1 MRRANGAS
9 YWKEQRRGLE
19 MRIGILLLAV
29 GRKAGGIETY
39 EVGLLRALAD
49 LDQANQYIIYC
60 TDAKAQSAVGI
71 HQKNFQFH
79 VLRPRSRFVSLLVTL
94 PFLLY
99 LHKIDIL
106 HATFAP
112 PPWVHSKLVFTCHG
126 LSNFLYP
133 ESFSPLTRLRLN
145 WLYRIAIRRAERIV
159 CVSEYTARQL
169 QHEMNVSRD
178 RLAVVAHGVDDVFH
192 PASRDAAK
200 QSVARKFNVESPF
213 VLYVGKLQKIKNVAR
228 LIEAFLLFR
237 ARHPEVKLV
246 LAGRNLHEPSLLPR
260 HQKEQG
266 IVRLGHVGLDDVA
279 DLYRAAEMLLF
290 PSLFESFGMPA
301 VEAMRCGTPVVASNA
316 AAIPEVCGDG
326 AYFVDPYSVED
337 MVNAMEAVYSDPSL
351 RESLIQRGLRQS
363 QQYSWH
369 SAARKTLDVYTEVFY
384 EGTKASLAS
393 ETHVL

>member
-1 MRRANGAS
+1 
-9 YWKEQRRGLE
+9 

-49 LDQANQYIIYC
+49 LDKENQYTIYC
-60 TDAKAQSAVGI
+60 TDEKAQNAVAI
-71 HQKNFQFH
+71 HQDNFQFH
-79 VLRPRSRFVSLLVTL
+79 ILRPRLRFVSLVLTL
-94 PFLLY
+94 PYLLR
-99 LHKIDIL
+99 LHKVDIL

-112 PPWVHSKLVFTCHG
+112 PPWIHSKLVFTCHG

-133 ESFSPLTRLRLN
+133 ESFSAFTRLRLN
-145 WLYRIAIRRAERIV
+145 WLHRIAIRQAARIV

-169 QHEMNVSRD
+169 QHEMNVSLD
-178 RLAVVAHGVDDVFH
+178 RLAVAPHGVDDLFH

-200 QSVARKFNVESPF
+200 ERVARKFNVESPF
-213 VLYVGKLQKIKNVAR
+213 ILYVGKLQKIKNVAR

-237 ARHPEVKLV
+237 ARHPEVRLV
-246 LAGRNLHEPSLLPR
+246 LAGRNLHEPWLLPS
-260 HQKEQG
+260 HQKDHG
-266 IVRLGHVGLDDVA
+266 IVRLGHVCLDDVA

-301 VEAMRCGTPVVASNA
+301 VEAMRCGTPVVASTA

-326 AYFVDPYSVED
+326 AYFVDPYCVED
-337 MVNAMEAVYSDPSL
+337 MVNAMEAIYSDPCL

-369 SAARKTLDVYTEVFY
+369 SAAQKTLDVYTEVFH
-384 EGTKASLAS
+384 EGMNASLAS
-393 ETHVL
+393 ETHVH